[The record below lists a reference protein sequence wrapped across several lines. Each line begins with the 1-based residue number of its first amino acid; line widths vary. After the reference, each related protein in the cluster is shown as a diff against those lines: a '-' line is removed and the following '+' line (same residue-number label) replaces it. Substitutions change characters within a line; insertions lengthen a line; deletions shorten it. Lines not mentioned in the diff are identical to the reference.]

1 MSHHQLVSAVAR
13 STGESPRTI
22 RRLGFGLLAGPP
34 PAPRPGG
41 PHLAVDCPR
50 CSARCPLPP
59 GAGGPHATGEC
70 DGCDILFAC
79 APGAIYDA
87 GPGDETP

>member
-13 STGESPRTI
+13 RTGESPRTI

-34 PAPRPGG
+34 PQG
-41 PHLAVDCPR
+41 PPLAVDCPR

-59 GAGGPHATGEC
+59 GSGGPHATGEC

-79 APGAIYDA
+79 KPGSIYAARAD
-87 GPGDETP
+87 